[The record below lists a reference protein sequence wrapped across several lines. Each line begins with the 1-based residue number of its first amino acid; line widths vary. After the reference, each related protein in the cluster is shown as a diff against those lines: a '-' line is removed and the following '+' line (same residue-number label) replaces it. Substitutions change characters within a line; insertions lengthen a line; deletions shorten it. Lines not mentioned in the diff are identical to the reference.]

1 MTATEPRRSEPAP
14 AALPVFTERPADWW
28 RSAAI
33 YQIYPRSF
41 ADANGD
47 GTGDLAG
54 VRARLT
60 YLRDLGVDAIWF
72 TPWFPSP
79 MADGGYD
86 VADYRAI
93 DPIFGD
99 LAEAEALIQDALE
112 LGIRTIIDIV
122 PNHVSDQH
130 RWFRAAVA
138 AGPGSPER
146 ERFWFRDGRGTD
158 GELPPNDWTSE
169 FGGTPWTRLTTPDGV
184 PEQWYLHLFSAEQ
197 PDLNWQH
204 EDVRR
209 EHEEILRFWFDRA
222 VAGIRIDS
230 AALLAKDPAL
240 PDVPADPRPG
250 EHPYVDREELQE
262 IYRGWRR
269 IAQEYGTDRALIG
282 EVWLPDTARF
292 IRYLRPD
299 VLHAAFNFDFMTAP
313 WDAEALRTSIETTLR
328 VHGEADAPA
337 TWVLSNHDVTRPV
350 TRYGRADTAFSFETK
365 RFGTPTD
372 RALGERRARAAAMLA
387 MGLPGAYYL
396 YQGEELGLDE
406 ADIPPDRIQD
416 PMHFRSGGVDPGRDG
431 CRVPLPWSG
440 DRPPYGFS
448 PPGVKTWLP
457 QPEGWA
463 RLTAQAQSADPRSM
477 LSLHR
482 MALLIR
488 RTHPDLVTGDFSWI
502 DTDPGILAFRR
513 GTHFACVVNL
523 TDTPVELPSSDH
535 VWLASSPLEA
545 GRLLPD
551 AAVWLRP
558 TT

>member
-1 MTATEPRRSEPAP
+1 MTATEPRQSEPAP
-14 AALPVFTERPADWW
+14 AVLTAFTERPADWW
-28 RSAAI
+28 RCAAI

-54 VRARLT
+54 VRTRLT

-72 TPWFPSP
+72 TPWYPSP

-93 DPIFGD
+93 DPVFGD
-99 LAEAEALIQDALE
+99 LAEAEALIEDALE
-112 LGIRTIIDIV
+112 LGIRTIIDVV

-130 RWFRAAVA
+130 RWFKAAVA

-146 ERFWFRDGRGTD
+146 ERFWFREGRGAD
-158 GELPPNDWTSE
+158 GELAPNDWVSE
-169 FGGTPWTRLTTPDGV
+169 FGGTAWTRLTTPDGV
-184 PEQWYLHLFSAEQ
+184 PEQWYLHLFSAAQ

-209 EHEEILRFWFDRA
+209 EHEDILRFWFDRD

-230 AALLAKDPAL
+230 AALLAKDPSL
-240 PDVPADPRPG
+240 PDVPVDPRPG
-250 EHPYVDREELQE
+250 EHPYIDREELQE

-269 IAQEYGTDRALIG
+269 IAQDYGADRALIG

-292 IRYLRPD
+292 IRYLQPD
-299 VLHAAFNFDFMTAP
+299 ALHAAFNFDFMTAP

-328 VHGEADAPA
+328 VHGEAGAPA
-337 TWVLSNHDVTRPV
+337 TWVLSNHDVTRLV
-350 TRYGRADTAFSFETK
+350 TRYGREETAFAFDTK

-406 ADIPPDRIQD
+406 ADISPDLVQD
-416 PMHFRSGGVDPGRDG
+416 PMHLRSGGIDPGRDG

-440 DRPPYGFS
+440 DRVPYGFS
-448 PPGVKTWLP
+448 TPGTATWLP

-463 RLTAQAQSADPRSM
+463 ALTAQAQSADPCSM

-488 RTHPDLVTGDFSWI
+488 RTHPDLATGDLSWI
-502 DTDPGILAFRR
+502 ETDPGIIAFRR
-513 GTHFACVVNL
+513 GAHFACVVNL
-523 TDTPVELPSSDH
+523 TDTPVELPRSDH

-545 GRLLPD
+545 GRLAPD